1 MADTDELTDDTQDRV
16 AAFQRQAD
24 IIQSM
29 RNADAASYQPPGS
42 PSEFLGREIQPMS
55 PVSYFQ
61 ANGQVGPMLIP
72 KGAEGIRDYPGQ
84 NELPGGAQAA
94 AVKSYNAEVGS
105 QFPRGISGQLG
116 NAANIDFSN
125 KNDVLNLDVNNAM
138 TRYPSAPQF
147 QMPSTDQLVDAG
159 IQAKRNAIQS
169 EIDNRMVHLGQLPP
183 SAIGASAVTLANER
197 APVTSVGRHGQT
209 RYGASEADTM
219 RAELAILQ
227 HSASNLDRAQAG
239 VMQQNSRLALA
250 NAKHN
255 EVYAQDTARGQVV
268 DFLNNIDDTRYPHGS
283 DDRQAFIGKVFGNR
297 PDWLHVMAKDPHL
310 AQYVQD
316 HVQAQDKVAST
327 MAQLKQLYPD
337 EDSLPNIAGT
347 RMVPSVNAKGQ
358 VSYRG
363 STATTPED
371 KEQSKLM
378 TALHAQTGLT
388 PDEFAAIPEDNVK
401 AGGIVTTDAQGKK
414 IFHIE
419 GGGFNVNGTPKGEFN
434 NDFTNFID
442 GYKPGETQITPEQE
456 KQARGRVD
464 SSHAIQIDT
473 GKGYK
478 TVIPRINYERYR
490 EAFSNGQGNTT
501 PAKKVL
507 SVDDW
512 LNQ

>member
-42 PSEFLGREIQPMS
+42 PSEFLGRESQPMS

-197 APVTSVGRHGQT
+197 APITSVGRHGQT

-250 NAKHN
+250 NAKQN

-268 DFLNNIDDTRYPHGS
+268 DFLNNIDDARYPHGS

-327 MAQLKQLYPD
+327 IAQLKTLYPD
-337 EDSLPNIAGT
+337 LAVTPKTITSTG
-347 RMVPSVNAKGQ
+347 K
-358 VSYRG
+358 VSYG
-363 STATTPED
+363 VGASAED
-371 KEQSKLM
+371 KADAKDQAKLE
-378 TALHAQTGLT
+378 ARLHSQTGLT
-388 PDEFAAIPEDNVK
+388 PDEFSALPDTNAQ
-401 AGGIVTTDAQGKK
+401 AGGIFVSRPTTSDPSAGT
-414 IFHIE
+414 FHDSLA
-419 GGGFNVNGTPKGEFN
+419 GFNANGTPRGNFD
-434 NDFTNFID
+434 NDFKKVLN
-442 GYKPGETQITPEQE
+442 GYKPGVEITPEQE
-456 KQARGRVD
+456 KTARAKIASAG
-464 SSHAIQIDT
+464 AIQIDT

-478 TVIPRINYERYR
+478 SVIPRVDYERYR
-490 EAFSNGQGNTT
+490 EAFSNGQGNTA

>member
-1 MADTDELTDDTQDRV
+1 
-16 AAFQRQAD
+16 
-24 IIQSM
+24 
-29 RNADAASYQPPGS
+29 
-42 PSEFLGREIQPMS
+42 
-55 PVSYFQ
+55 
-61 ANGQVGPMLIP
+61 MLIP

-105 QFPRGISGQLG
+105 QFPRGISGPLG
-116 NAANIDFSN
+116 SAANIDFSN

-197 APVTSVGRHGQT
+197 APITSVGRHGQT

-250 NAKHN
+250 NAKQN

-268 DFLNNIDDTRYPHGS
+268 DFLNNIDDARYPHGS

-363 STATTPED
+363 STSATPDD
-371 KEQSKLM
+371 KSQSKLE
-378 TALHAQTGLT
+378 ARLHSQTGLT
-388 PDEFAAIPEDNVK
+388 PDEFASIPESNAQ
-401 AGGIVTTDAQGKK
+401 AGGIFVRQSNSTDPSAGT
-414 IFHIE
+414 FHDS
-419 GGGFNVNGTPKGEFN
+419 GAGFNQNGTPKGDFD
-434 NDFTNFID
+434 NDFRKVID
-442 GYKPGETQITPEQE
+442 GYKAGVTQITPEQE
-456 KQARGRVD
+456 KAARNRIASAG
-464 SSHAIQIDT
+464 AIQIDT

-478 TVIPRINYERYR
+478 SVIPRVDYERYR
-490 EAFSNGQGNTT
+490 EAFSNGQGNTV